1 MPARPHIARNHFRGA
16 LVVYTVVSRGRVLGT
31 TELEYVRWRERFRG
45 GNFSPAADAASLME
59 IAVGVSP
66 ACFTLSK
73 KLGHADREP
82 DWRSPVIVAGASRVE
97 ATTEYADLASACD
110 REGAMELE
118 LRGPDGA
125 LIETEWIALQDTE
138 LLLSLAAGDVSEPEW
153 SDEPWNREFDSPLT
167 EMPDLDDD
175 DLMAEPGLWD
185 EEFDVE
191 WSDEPEHSAPRYQI
205 FVGLVDDAAVP

>member
-1 MPARPHIARNHFRGA
+1 M
-16 LVVYTVVSRGRVLGT
+16 LYTVVSRGRVLGT
-31 TELEYVRWRERFRG
+31 TELEYARWRERFRG

-73 KLGHADREP
+73 RISHADRDP
-82 DWRSPVIVAGASRVE
+82 DWRSPVIVAGASRIE
-97 ATTEYADLASACD
+97 ATTEYADFVSACD
-110 REGAMELE
+110 REGKIELE
-118 LRGPDGA
+118 LHGPDGS

-138 LLLSLAAGDVSEPEW
+138 LLLSLAAGDLSEPDW
-153 SDEPWNREFDSPLT
+153 SDESWNHEFETPID
-167 EMPDLDDD
+167 MRDIDDDDDDDDD
-175 DLMAEPGLWD
+175 DLIAEPGLWD

-191 WSDEPEHSAPRYQI
+191 WADEPDTAFPRYQI